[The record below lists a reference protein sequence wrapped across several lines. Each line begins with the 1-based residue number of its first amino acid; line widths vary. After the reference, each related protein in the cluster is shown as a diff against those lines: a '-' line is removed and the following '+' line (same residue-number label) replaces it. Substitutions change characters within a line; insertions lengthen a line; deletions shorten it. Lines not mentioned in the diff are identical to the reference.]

1 MNKNKNVFLNGLI
14 DLAQSRLGSKIVY
27 KTDEFFAPAKRII
40 NPWPPVFK
48 EGVFDKHGKW
58 MDGWETKRKRNKGHD
73 YLILKLGRPGKIHKV
88 DIDTSYFNGNQPSK
102 VSLDAC
108 YSKNIL
114 PNKNSRWINILKK
127 KSTKPNSHHFFNI
140 KNKSIFTHIKL
151 NIYPDGG
158 VARIRIYGKV
168 ELKNVNF
175 RNKLINLSSML
186 NGASIVGCNNEHFG
200 RAENIL
206 APGKSK
212 NMGDGWETRR
222 SRGKN
227 FDWLIIKFGRTG
239 TINKIEIDTHH
250 FKGNYPDKCTVQ
262 AAYISKKISNYSIVK
277 KSNKWKSL
285 LNKVKLKANKKHSF
299 NNRTMKKNK
308 INFIKINIYPDG
320 GISRIRAFGKVT
332 K

>member
-1 MNKNKNVFLNGLI
+1 MKKFINGKMI
-14 DLAQSRLGSKIVY
+14 NLAEPRLGSKVIF
-27 KTDEFFAPAKRII
+27 KTDDFFASANRII
-40 NPWPPVFK
+40 NPHPPIFK

-58 MDGWETKRKRNKGHD
+58 MDGWETRRRRGKGFD
-73 YLILKLGRPGKIHKV
+73 YLIVKLGKPGKIFSV
-88 DIDTSYFNGNQPSK
+88 DIDTTYFFGNHPTHASLQACCSNKRPNNKSK
-102 VSLDAC
+102 WIT
-108 YSKNIL
+108 IL
-114 PNKNSRWINILKK
+114 NKK
-127 KSTKPNSHHFFNI
+127 KLGPDKSHNFNI
-140 KNKSIFTHIKL
+140 KNKFTFTHIKL

-158 VARIRIYGKV
+158 VARLRIYGKV

-206 APGKSK
+206 APGKGK

-262 AAYISKKISNYSIVK
+262 AAYIPKKISNYSIVK

-299 NNRTMKKNK
+299 NNKTMKKNK

-320 GISRIRAFGKVT
+320 GISRIRTFGKVT